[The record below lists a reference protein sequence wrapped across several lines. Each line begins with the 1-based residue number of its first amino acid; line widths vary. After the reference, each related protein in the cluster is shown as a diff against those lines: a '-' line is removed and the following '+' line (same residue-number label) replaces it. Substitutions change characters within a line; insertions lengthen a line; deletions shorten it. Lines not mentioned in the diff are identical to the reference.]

1 MRATLNA
8 PNKVVRIRPGG
19 TATTVLDAGDGVQNP
34 TSVAVRGREVYVLSA
49 ACTTAEDPNL
59 LRARLHGGRRG

>member
-1 MRATLNA
+1 MLATLNA

-49 ACTTAEDPNL
+49 ACTTAEDPIL